1 MNAPPP
7 AGRQDRSS
15 AFSSRDFRLLFA
27 GSSISAI
34 GDQFTL
40 VALPWLVL
48 ELTGDP
54 AQLGI
59 VLAVMA
65 VPRAAFM
72 LVGGAVV
79 DRLSPRRVLLSAR
92 IVNALLTGLL
102 AALVLLGDVGMPVL
116 YVLAVGIGLSTAFAY
131 PAGGSLLPQLVPP
144 EQLQAANSSMMGMR
158 QHSMLVGPALAG
170 RLIRAGS
177 GAAGEARGT
186 GLAFAVDAV
195 SFLFSGG
202 SLFMIRVASDRQP
215 RAASGGVLANVR
227 EGLRAHW
234 RDPQLRAFISY
245 MALVSVLVGG
255 PLQVCLPLLAR
266 TRLSEGAA
274 AYGIMMTSY
283 GAGMLLGSLAS
294 VPVTRL
300 ARGQLGLMVLGVDA
314 LNGLAFAALAAI
326 HSLPGAGGLLLLVGA
341 FAGTVQI
348 AVITWLQHRVPQAM
362 LGRTMSLVMF
372 TFMGLAPLAAAA
384 AGGLLKVAP
393 LADVLAVA
401 GLTLTAV
408 ALFCLTRPRLRAIA
422 LRAPSAG

>member
-1 MNAPPP
+1 MNAPVP
-7 AGRQDRSS
+7 AAVTDRSS
-15 AFSSRDFRLLFA
+15 PFSNRDFRLLFA

-92 IVNALLTGLL
+92 IANAVLTGLL
-102 AALVLLGDVGMPVL
+102 AALVLRGAINMPAL
-116 YVLAVGIGLSTAFAY
+116 YVLAIGVGLSTAFAY

-144 EQLQAANSSMMGMR
+144 RQLQAANSSLVGMR
-158 QHSMLVGPALAG
+158 QLSLLVGPALAG
-170 RLIRAGS
+170 LLIRAGS
-177 GAAGEARGT
+177 GAAGGARGT
-186 GLAFAVDAV
+186 GLAFAVDAL
-195 SFLFSGG
+195 SFLFSVA
-202 SLFMIRVASDRQP
+202 SLFMIRIASDRQRQTP
-215 RAASGGVLANVR
+215 AAGVLANIR
-227 EGLRAHW
+227 EGLHAHW

-274 AYGIMMTSY
+274 GYGILMTSY
-283 GAGMLLGSLAS
+283 GAGMLLGSLTS
-294 VPVTRL
+294 VPITRL

-314 LNGLAFAALAAI
+314 LNGLAFAALGAI
-326 HSLPGAGGLLLLVGA
+326 HSLPVAGGLLLLVGT

-348 AVITWLQHRVPQAM
+348 AVMTWLQHRVPQAM

-372 TFMGLAPLAAAA
+372 TFMGLAPLAAAV
-384 AGGLLKVAP
+384 AGGLLKVIP
-393 LADVLAVA
+393 LAHLLAIA
-401 GLTLTAV
+401 GLSLTAV
-408 ALFCLTRPRLRAIA
+408 ALVCLTRPSLRAIA

>member
-1 MNAPPP
+1 VNAPPP
-7 AGRQDRSS
+7 PAPRQRSS

-72 LVGGAVV
+72 LVGGALV

-102 AALVLLGDVGMPVL
+102 AALVLLGDISMPAL
-116 YVLAVGIGLSTAFAY
+116 YALAVGIGLSTAFAY
-131 PAGGSLLPQLVPP
+131 PAAGSLLPQLVPP
-144 EQLQAANSSMMGMR
+144 EQLQGANSSLMGMR
-158 QHSMLVGPALAG
+158 QLSMLVGPALAG
-170 RLIRAGS
+170 LLIRAGS
-177 GAAGEARGT
+177 AAAGGTRGT

-195 SFLFSGG
+195 SFLFSVG
-202 SLFMIRVASDRQP
+202 SLCMIRVASDRQP
-215 RAASGGVLANVR
+215 RTASAGVLVKVG

-274 AYGIMMTSY
+274 GYGILMTSY

-326 HSLPGAGGLLLLVGA
+326 HSLPLAVGLLLLVGT

-393 LADVLAVA
+393 LADVLAIA

-408 ALFCLTRPRLRAIA
+408 ALFCLTRPSLRAIA
-422 LRAPSAG
+422 LRAPEPG